1 MTVKDLIKR
10 AINGEL
16 LEAAERTEL
25 ENFDPDALLIELN
38 NAKTQLETLENEK
51 LSHSERLQKELDSL
65 RQEHSRLSGIHQELQ
80 RQYRIE
86 KISEEIGCTDSGY
99 FDFLARKNNID
110 LDDREAV
117 MEFVSELAET
127 SPGCFQA
134 RITPGSSST
143 FPEKNL
149 PEHAVY
155 SSALNPDRI
164 GRIMDSLNSAN
175 AVDL

>member
-10 AINGEL
+10 AINGEP

-25 ENFDPDALLIELN
+25 ENFDPDALLTELN

-134 RITPGSSST
+134 RITPGSSSPC
-143 FPEKNL
+143 PEKNSQKV
-149 PEHAVY
+149 AGY
-155 SSALNPDRI
+155 SPVPNPDRI